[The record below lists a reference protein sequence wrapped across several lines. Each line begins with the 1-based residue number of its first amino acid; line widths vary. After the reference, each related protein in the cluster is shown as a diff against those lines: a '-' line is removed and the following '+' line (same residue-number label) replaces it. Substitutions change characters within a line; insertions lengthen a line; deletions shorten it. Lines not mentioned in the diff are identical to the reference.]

1 MYYYIMETAG
11 KKTAVWQEKVKDILG
26 DLGIAGETVA
36 PSPARTIEELAQL
49 GVVKGYNTIVAVG
62 SQKLLN
68 KVASVIINQKE
79 NRDIVLGFI
88 PEDYSGS
95 LAKRINTK
103 DTQSAC
109 LALKQ
114 RRLETID
121 ACMVEPNKFFLTEAI
136 LENTTPTDIYL
147 TIDSIK
153 AGLPFNKIS
162 IKPGIELNIRDFSIK
177 TKTKNFFS
185 FLFRKK
191 EEEPI
196 NDIYSSFFLC
206 ENLRIDSEDEI
217 LSVKADD
224 DIIAKTP
231 AIFHN
236 RPKALKLIVSRDI
249 ISSKNDKNT

>member
-79 NRDIVLGFI
+79 NRDIVLGFV
-88 PEDYSGS
+88 PEDFTGS
-95 LAKRINTK
+95 VAKKINVK
-103 DTQSAC
+103 DTQEAC

-121 ACMVEPNKFFLTEAI
+121 ACMVEPNKFFLTEATI
-136 LENTTPTDIYL
+136 ENSQAVDIYL
-147 TIDSIK
+147 TIDSLK
-153 AGLPFNKIS
+153 AGLPANKIT
-162 IKPGIELNIRDFSIK
+162 IKPGIALYVSDFSIK
-177 TKTKNFFS
+177 PKNKGFLS
-185 FLFRKK
+185 FLFGKK
-191 EEEPI
+191 TEETS
-196 NDIYSSFFLC
+196 DIYSSFFQC
-206 ENLRIDSEDEI
+206 ETLRVDSVDEI
-217 LSVKADD
+217 LSIKADD
-224 DIIAKTP
+224 EIITKTP

-249 ISSKNDKNT
+249 INSKE